1 MSRIPVI
8 ASAALVVLFEARAGA
23 QPAPPP
29 PPPAPAAAAAA
40 DPADEP
46 RVVVT
51 GEVRSR
57 GEVFRDPDLEQ
68 VLLRTRLGVAGEAE
82 GVAAVIVLQ
91 DARLWGE
98 EPTTAADTEGVDLY
112 QGYLSIALP
121 GSEVATLDVGRMEL
135 SYGAQR
141 LIGGFGWSNT
151 GRAFD
156 AVRLR
161 YRPVSSVA
169 VDGFFARL
177 HQDRTVTRTLGDD
190 FAGVYGTFTAAG
202 LTADGYLLYLHDRGG
217 LIDLDDDGVG
227 DVERFAGGGRY
238 HLVTPGARVV
248 ADLGAGL
255 SVDAEAAVQLG
266 RRGDQDIL
274 AWATHAQLGY
284 ALDVAGK
291 PAVAIGGD
299 FASGD
304 ADPDDDRFGTFE
316 NLFPT
321 NHLFYGY
328 LDLAAWKN
336 LIDGYLE
343 VSAEPLDRVKARLAV
358 HALARLETEDT
369 FYRAS
374 GAPLVPLAVASVLD
388 ERYVGTEVDLT
399 VVYKVTPALGLL
411 AGASYLR
418 AGAFLDAAEGG
429 AAADPLFLYLQV
441 TGAFSTAGD

>member
-1 MSRIPVI
+1 MRPIVVILVAGVTLAWPVTG
-8 ASAALVVLFEARAGA
+8 ARA
-23 QPAPPP
+23 QPADPPTAEAGEPVEP
-29 PPPAPAAAAAA
+29 PVA
-40 DPADEP
+40 
-46 RVVVT
+46 VT

-57 GEVFRDPDLEQ
+57 GEVFREPDLEQ
-68 VLLRTRLGVAGEAE
+68 VLLRTRLGVHGRAQ

-112 QGYLSIALP
+112 EGYLQVALP
-121 GSEVATLDVGRMEL
+121 GATTLDVGRMEL

-156 AVRLR
+156 AARVR
-161 YRPVSSVA
+161 YRPRGPIA
-169 VDGFFARL
+169 VDGFWARL
-177 HQDRTVTRTLGDD
+177 HQDRTVPRTLGDD
-190 FAGVYGTFTAAG
+190 FAGIYGTYAAAE
-202 LTADGYLLYLHDRGG
+202 LTIDGYLLYLHDRGG
-217 LIDLDDDGVG
+217 LVDTEGDGVG
-227 DVERFAGGGRY
+227 DVERFPGGGRY
-238 HLVTPGARVV
+238 HLVTPGARAV
-248 ADLGAGL
+248 ATVGPGL
-255 SVDAEAAVQLG
+255 SIDAEAALQLG
-266 RRGDQDIL
+266 RRGSDQDIL

-284 ALDVAGK
+284 RLDVAGK
-291 PAVAIGGD
+291 PAMAIGGD
-299 FASGD
+299 LASGD
-304 ADPDDDRFGTFE
+304 DDPTDDRWGTFE

-343 VSAEPLDRVKARLAV
+343 VSAEPAARVKARLAV
-358 HALARLETEDT
+358 HALARLQTDDT

-374 GAPLVPLAVASVLD
+374 GAPLVPLALATVLD
-388 ERYVGTEVDLT
+388 ERYVGTEVDVT
-399 VVYKVTPALGLL
+399 VAYKVTPALGLL

-429 AAADPLFLYLQV
+429 DAADPVFLYLQV
-441 TGAFSTAGD
+441 TGSFSSVGD